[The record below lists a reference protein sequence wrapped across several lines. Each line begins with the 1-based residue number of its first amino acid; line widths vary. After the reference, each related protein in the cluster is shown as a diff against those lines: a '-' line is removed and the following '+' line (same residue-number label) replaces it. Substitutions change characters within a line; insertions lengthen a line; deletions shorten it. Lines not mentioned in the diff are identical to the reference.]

1 MCTESINDLGYDR
14 KEAKRYG
21 DLVDPDIVGD
31 LRDGDA
37 VLLLMVDGVVVTG
50 KTKIDNWEK
59 LTGCRGLTKTG
70 AHHRNLKRC

>member
-1 MCTESINDLGYDR
+1 VCTGSINALGYDR

-21 DLVDPDIVGD
+21 DPVDQDIVGD

-37 VLLLMVDGVVVTG
+37 VLMVDDVVVTG

-59 LTGCRGLTKTG
+59 LTGYRRLTKTG
-70 AHHRNLKRC
+70 ATPQKS